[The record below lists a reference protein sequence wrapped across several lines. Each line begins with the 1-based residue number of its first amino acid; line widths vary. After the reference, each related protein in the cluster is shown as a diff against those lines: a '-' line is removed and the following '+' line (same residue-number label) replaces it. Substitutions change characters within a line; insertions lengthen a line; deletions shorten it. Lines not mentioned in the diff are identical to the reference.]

1 MTAQSFT
8 EKLEQ
13 ATSIRDAWKRYAPD
27 KLMANMTQEQFVAR
41 VAKSTH
47 VLVRVKDLEAQLEGA
62 RNDRETEFDDLSE
75 LIQYIKNAIAGDP
88 TLGPDSS
95 FYEAAGYVRKSDRKS
110 GLRRGK
116 KSDDD
121 KD

>member
-8 EKLEQ
+8 
-13 ATSIRDAWKRYAPD
+13 D
-27 KLMANMTQEQFVAR
+27 K
-41 VAKSTH
+41 
-47 VLVRVKDLEAQLEGA
+47 LEGA
-62 RNDRETEFDDLSE
+62 RNDRQTDFDDLSE

-110 GLRRGK
+110 GLKRVK